1 MRKPI
6 VNAWKML
13 GIKNGQKLYTKG
25 SDKSNVKV
33 VSEETME
40 LELQEGK
47 TKKRFAGLVKTEQFL
62 REKAGTP
69 KKRCDGW
76 DYFGVMDKDNN
87 WVSIEKI
94 YSDMDRETLL
104 ENSK

>member
-1 MRKPI
+1 
-6 VNAWKML
+6 ML
-13 GIKNGQKLYTKG
+13 GIKSGQKLYQKG
-25 SDKSNVKV
+25 AEKSNVKV

-47 TKKRFAGLVKTEQFL
+47 TKKRFAGLVKTEQYL
-62 REKAGTP
+62 RSAAGTP

-76 DYFGVMDKDNN
+76 DYFGVMDEDKK
-87 WVSIEKI
+87 WKSIQKI
-94 YSDMDRETLL
+94 YSDMDRETLV

>member
-1 MRKPI
+1 
-6 VNAWKML
+6 ML
-13 GIKNGQKLYTKG
+13 GIKSGQKLYQKG
-25 SDKSNVKV
+25 AEKSNVKV

-47 TKKRFAGLVKTEQFL
+47 TKKRFAGLVKTEQYL
-62 REKAGTP
+62 RSAAGTP

-76 DYFGVMDKDNN
+76 DYFGVMQDDK
-87 WVSIEKI
+87 WVSIHKM

>member
-1 MRKPI
+1 
-6 VNAWKML
+6 ML
-13 GIKNGQKLYTKG
+13 GIKSGQKLYQKG
-25 SDKSNVKV
+25 AEKSNVKV

-47 TKKRFAGLVKTEQFL
+47 TKKRFAGLVKTEQYL
-62 REKAGTP
+62 RSAAGTP

-76 DYFGVMDKDNN
+76 DYFGIMQDDK
-87 WVSIEKI
+87 WVSIQKL
-94 YSDMDRETLL
+94 YADTDRETLV

>member
-1 MRKPI
+1 
-6 VNAWKML
+6 ML
-13 GIKNGQKLYTKG
+13 GIKSGQKLYQKG
-25 SDKSNVKV
+25 AEKSNVKV

-47 TKKRFAGLVKTEQFL
+47 NKKRFAGLVKTEQYM

-76 DYFGVMDKDNN
+76 DYFGVMDGDK
-87 WVSIEKI
+87 WKSIQKI
-94 YSDMDRETLL
+94 YSDMDRETLV

>member
-1 MRKPI
+1 
-6 VNAWKML
+6 ML
-13 GIKNGQKLYTKG
+13 GIKTGQKLYQKG
-25 SDKSNVKV
+25 AEKSSVKV

-47 TKKRFAGLVKTEQFL
+47 TKKRFAGLVKTEQYL
-62 REKAGTP
+62 RSAAGTP

-76 DYFGVMDKDNN
+76 DYFGIMQDDK
-87 WVSIEKI
+87 WVSIQKL
-94 YSDMDRETLL
+94 YADTDRETLV

>member
-1 MRKPI
+1 
-6 VNAWKML
+6 ML
-13 GIKNGQKLYTKG
+13 GIKSGTSLFVKG
-25 SDKSNVKV
+25 EEKARVKT

-40 LELQEGK
+40 MELTEGK
-47 TKKRFAGLVKTEQFL
+47 KKRRFFGLVKTEEYL
-62 REKAGTP
+62 RGVANTP

-76 DYFGVMDKDNN
+76 DYFGVMDKDKN
-87 WVSIEKI
+87 WVSIHKM

>member
-1 MRKPI
+1 
-6 VNAWKML
+6 ML
-13 GIKNGQKLYTKG
+13 GIKSGQKLYQKG
-25 SDKSNVKV
+25 AEKSNVKV
-33 VSEETME
+33 VSQETME

-47 TKKRFAGLVKTEQFL
+47 TKKRFAGLVKTEQYL
-62 REKAGTP
+62 RSAAGTP

-76 DYFGVMDKDNN
+76 DYFGVMQDDK
-87 WVSIEKI
+87 WVSIHKM

>member
-1 MRKPI
+1 
-6 VNAWKML
+6 ML
-13 GIKNGQKLYTKG
+13 GIKSGQKLYQKG
-25 SDKSNVKV
+25 TEKSNVKV

-47 TKKRFAGLVKTEQFL
+47 TMKRFAGLVKTEQYM

-76 DYFGVMDKDNN
+76 DYFGVMDEDKK
-87 WVSIEKI
+87 WKSIQKI
-94 YSDMDRETLL
+94 YSDMDRETLV

>member
-1 MRKPI
+1 
-6 VNAWKML
+6 ML
-13 GIKNGQKLYTKG
+13 GIKNGQKLYQKG
-25 SDKSNVKV
+25 AEKSNVKV

-47 TKKRFAGLVKTEQFL
+47 TKKRFAGLVKTEQYL
-62 REKAGTP
+62 RSAAGTP

-76 DYFGVMDKDNN
+76 DYFGVMQDDK
-87 WVSIEKI
+87 WVSIHKM

>member
-1 MRKPI
+1 
-6 VNAWKML
+6 ML
-13 GIKNGQKLYTKG
+13 GIKNGQKLYQKG
-25 SDKSNVKV
+25 AEKSSVKV

-47 TKKRFAGLVKTEQFL
+47 TKKRFAGLVKTEQYL
-62 REKAGTP
+62 RSAAGTP

-76 DYFGVMDKDNN
+76 DYFGVMQDDK
-87 WVSIEKI
+87 WVSIHKM

>member
-1 MRKPI
+1 
-6 VNAWKML
+6 ML
-13 GIKNGQKLYTKG
+13 GIKNGQKLYQKG
-25 SDKSNVKV
+25 AEKSNVKV
-33 VSEETME
+33 VSQETME

-47 TKKRFAGLVKTEQFL
+47 TKKRFAGLVKTEQYL
-62 REKAGTP
+62 RSAAGTP

-76 DYFGVMDKDNN
+76 DYFGVMQDDK
-87 WVSIEKI
+87 WVSIHKM

>member
-1 MRKPI
+1 
-6 VNAWKML
+6 ML
-13 GIKNGQKLYTKG
+13 GIKNGQKLYQKG
-25 SDKSNVKV
+25 AEKSNVKV

-47 TKKRFAGLVKTEQFL
+47 TKKRFAGLVKTEQYM

-76 DYFGVMDKDNN
+76 DYFGVMQDDKS
-87 WVSIEKI
+87 VSIHKM

>member
-1 MRKPI
+1 
-6 VNAWKML
+6 ML
-13 GIKNGQKLYTKG
+13 GIKTGTSLFIKG
-25 SDKSNVKV
+25 EEKSRVKT

-40 LELQEGK
+40 MELQEGK
-47 TKKRFAGLVKTEQFL
+47 KKKRFFGLVKTEEHL
-62 REKAGTP
+62 RRIANTP
-69 KKRCDGW
+69 KKRCVGW

>member
-1 MRKPI
+1 
-6 VNAWKML
+6 ML
-13 GIKNGQKLYTKG
+13 GIKSGQKLYQKG
-25 SDKSNVKV
+25 TEKSNVKV

-47 TKKRFAGLVKTEQFL
+47 TKKRFAGLVKTEQYL
-62 REKAGTP
+62 RSAAGTP

-76 DYFGVMDKDNN
+76 DYFGVMQDDK
-87 WVSIEKI
+87 WVSIHKM

>member
-1 MRKPI
+1 
-6 VNAWKML
+6 ML
-13 GIKNGQKLYTKG
+13 GIKSGQKLYQKG
-25 SDKSNVKV
+25 AEKSNVKV

-47 TKKRFAGLVKTEQFL
+47 TKKRFAGLVKTEQYL
-62 REKAGTP
+62 RGVANTP

-76 DYFGVMDKDNN
+76 DYFGVMDEDKK
-87 WVSIEKI
+87 WKSIQKI
-94 YSDMDRETLL
+94 YSDMDRETLV